1 MRPTPR
7 EGYVMSSHYYPLEW
21 EDLELVA
28 GALVMF
34 SRTRKRK

>member
-21 EDLELVA
+21 EELELVA
-28 GALVMF
+28 GPLVML
-34 SRTRKRK
+34 SRRK